1 MFTKRCG
8 PLSLETLLRLNQE
21 RKELPS
27 SEYES
32 LDALNWQIIEWNLHE
47 ALHKNFVF
55 RAAV

>member
-8 PLSLETLLRLNQE
+8 PLNLGTLLRLNQE
-21 RKELPS
+21 REELPS

-32 LDALNWQIIEWNLHE
+32 LDALDQQIIEWNLHE
-47 ALHKNFVF
+47 ALQKNFVL